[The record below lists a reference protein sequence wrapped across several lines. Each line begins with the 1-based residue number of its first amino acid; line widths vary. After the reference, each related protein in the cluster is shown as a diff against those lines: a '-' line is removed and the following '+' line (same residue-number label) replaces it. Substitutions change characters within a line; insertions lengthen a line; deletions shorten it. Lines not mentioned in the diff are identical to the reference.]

1 MKHLSTEER
10 HNLWKKEHDLA
21 EKLIRMRRELRQG
34 HHDQMQ
40 EKRDRAREDQV
51 RKYTVVA
58 KEQSKP
64 VKTDSDEFL
73 AGQTNRRAFFYIGF
87 KNEMSLL
94 FF

>member
-51 RKYTVVA
+51 RKYIVVD
-58 KEQSKP
+58 KYSQ
-64 VKTDSDEFL
+64 
-73 AGQTNRRAFFYIGF
+73 NRLELF
-87 KNEMSLL
+87 KVLIRVPYVSSALYSESP
-94 FF
+94 F